1 MKNALFNTGNIW
13 LGLLST
19 FILLVPIILMLIKR
33 SSWNTWFIPLVIC
46 FLLLFC
52 TGLINNG
59 FIDFGEK
66 TNAALVTCS
75 IVFQAPLIIIF
86 LNYFGLNPEMKKA
99 IQVSLIS
106 YLIGGAVFLA
116 INGINGQTIGLILG
130 TGISLVLIYGIIIFI
145 RQIKESIHSRKQTGK
160 AFMISAV
167 VFAYACYFF
176 IYLMNFVFDSSEK
189 AEIILLFQLTTI
201 VSTLLASIGI
211 VINVKHQDENP
222 PVVKTSKI
230 PMLTDWE
237 EYTSGRN

>member
-19 FILLVPIILMLIKR
+19 FILLVPIILVLIKK
-33 SSWNTWFIPLVIC
+33 SSWNTWFIPLVLC

-52 TGLINNG
+52 TGLLNNG

-66 TNAALVTCS
+66 TNAAIVTCS

-86 LNYFGLNPEMKKA
+86 LHYFGLNPEMKKA

-106 YLIGGAVFLA
+106 YLLGGAVFLA
-116 INGINGQTIGLILG
+116 INGVNGQTIGLILG
-130 TGISLVLIYGIIIFI
+130 TGISLVLIYGTIIFV

-167 VFAYACYFF
+167 VFAYSCYFF

-189 AEIILLFQLTTI
+189 KEIILLFQLATI
-201 VSTLLASIGI
+201 VSTILVSIGI
-211 VINVKHQDENP
+211 LMNVKNQAEKP
-222 PVVKTSKI
+222 AEVKVSKL

-237 EYTSGRN
+237 EYTTGKN

>member
-33 SSWNTWFIPLVIC
+33 SSWNTWFIPLVVC

-52 TGLINNG
+52 TGLINNE

-66 TNAALVTCS
+66 SNAAIVTSS

-99 IQVSLIS
+99 IQVSLLS
-106 YLIGGAVFLA
+106 YLIGGAVFLT
-116 INGINGQTIGLILG
+116 INGLNGHTIGLILG

-145 RQIKESIHSRKQTGK
+145 RQIKESIHTRKETGK

-189 AEIILLFQLTTI
+189 KEIILLFQLATI
-201 VSTLLASIGI
+201 ASTILVSIGI
-211 VINVKHQDENP
+211 LLNVKNSDEKPAEIKVN
-222 PVVKTSKI
+222 KL
-230 PMLTDWE
+230 PMLTEWE
-237 EYTSGRN
+237 EYKTGRN

>member
-86 LNYFGLNPEMKKA
+86 LHYFGLNPELKKA

-106 YLIGGAVFLA
+106 YLIGGAVFLV
-116 INGINGQTIGLILG
+116 INGVNGQTIGLILG
-130 TGISLVLIYGIIIFI
+130 TGISLVLIYGIIIFV

-176 IYLMNFVFDSSEK
+176 IYLMNFVFNSTEK
-189 AEIILLFQLTTI
+189 TEIILLFQLTTI
-201 VSTLLASIGI
+201 VSTLLVSIGI
-211 VINVKHQDENP
+211 LINVKQQDEKP